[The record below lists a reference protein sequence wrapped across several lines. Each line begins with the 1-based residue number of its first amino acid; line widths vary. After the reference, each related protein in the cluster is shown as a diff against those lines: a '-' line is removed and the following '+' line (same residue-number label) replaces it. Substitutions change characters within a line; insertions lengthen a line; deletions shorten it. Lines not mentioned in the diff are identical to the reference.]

1 MDREYALL
9 LPNELELLL
18 ESEGFQVIGKTT
30 HETGEKDY
38 DRDRW
43 QHKGL
48 SFRPIDRCL
57 RWWDWLDCNRQ
68 KNIRNRVTKRQQLH
82 LTSNEFMQR
91 RRARGE
97 IAAHGGCR
105 I

>member
-1 MDREYALL
+1 MSVYSCTVCKFR
-9 LPNELELLL
+9 
-18 ESEGFQVIGKTT
+18 
-30 HETGEKDY
+30 Y
-38 DRDRW
+38 DEWLGIR
-43 QHKGL
+43 
-48 SFRPIDRCL
+48 IDTCL
-57 RWWDWLDCNRQ
+57 RWWDSLDCNRQ